1 MRPKVKLFFCESLL
15 VSLFLRVSSYNYI
28 VCFFFFS
35 GQHCFELLMLHITEC
50 YQPQMQALNIY
61 LSSSKTNLSQ
71 LNVRELTALAN
82 NLNIE
87 NCPIPDSAKIAFDR

>member
-1 MRPKVKLFFCESLL
+1 
-15 VSLFLRVSSYNYI
+15 
-28 VCFFFFS
+28 
-35 GQHCFELLMLHITEC
+35 
-50 YQPQMQALNIY
+50 MQALNIY